1 MAEKRV
7 ALALGGGAAKG
18 LAHVGVLKGLE
29 EDGIEVAAIAGTS
42 MGSIVGALHARGMGG
57 AEMEAFFSSVD
68 WVRLGRIMMRSPGGA
83 AFRDLLRETFGGKPI
98 EELAIPFAAVCCDLS
113 CGEEVV
119 LREGSL
125 ADAILASSAIP
136 GILPPSVIGG
146 RTLVDG
152 AFVTPVPVSPS
163 ESLSAA
169 PVLAVNVLRPPSS
182 ERAFKPVIKRLLD
195 GHRAGSA
202 SRSPG
207 VLHRPPQAPDR
218 APETGLPQPVGS
230 RDAILP
236 PDAVQ
241 PLETGEAGDR
251 GSSSPRSENSDGSS
265 SSAHRKSSRRVTA
278 PIVRLRISLRSEIA
292 GYLFEPTKSQLTTSQ
307 KCSIYSA
314 RALR

>member
-42 MGSIVGALHARGMGG
+42 MGSIVGALYARGMGG

-83 AFRDLLRETFGGKPI
+83 AFRDLLRETFGDKPI
-98 EELAIPFAAVCCDLS
+98 EELAMPFAAVCCDLS

-169 PVLAVNVLRPPSS
+169 PVLAVNVLRPPSP
-182 ERAFKPVIKRLLD
+182 ERASKPVIRRLFDGTAPVQLLD
-195 GHRAGSA
+195 RLESFLDRHKRPIGRRKPDFPNRLEVVMRSFHLMQYNLSKQGKQA
-202 SRSPG
+202 SRLVEPEVG
-207 VLHRPPQAPDR
+207 EFGWFEFER
-218 APETGLPQPVGS
+218 APEIIAEGY
-230 RDAILP
+230 RAYRAIA
-236 PDAVQ
+236 DFVAV
-241 PLETGEAGDR
+241 
-251 GSSSPRSENSDGSS
+251 
-265 SSAHRKSSRRVTA
+265 
-278 PIVRLRISLRSEIA
+278 
-292 GYLFEPTKSQLTTSQ
+292 
-307 KCSIYSA
+307 
-314 RALR
+314 

>member
-98 EELAIPFAAVCCDLS
+98 EELPIPFAAVCCDLS

-195 GHRAGSA
+195 GTAPVQLLDRLESFIDRHKLPIGRRKPDFPNRLEVVMRSFHLMQYNLSKQGKRA
-202 SRSPG
+202 SRLVEPEVG
-207 VLHRPPQAPDR
+207 EFGWFEFER
-218 APETGLPQPVGS
+218 APEIVAEGY
-230 RDAILP
+230 RAYRAAADF
-236 PDAVQ
+236 AV
-241 PLETGEAGDR
+241 
-251 GSSSPRSENSDGSS
+251 
-265 SSAHRKSSRRVTA
+265 V
-278 PIVRLRISLRSEIA
+278 
-292 GYLFEPTKSQLTTSQ
+292 
-307 KCSIYSA
+307 
-314 RALR
+314 